1 MHTGDAMEFH
11 PVMDLKGMFTIWKM
25 DAIGYSMGFIATK
38 IVIEPEAMDLPF
50 VFFEE
55 MHTRNIWENLKPC
68 KFGNMSKFQALWIKD
83 GWEIPPKKNCEHP

>member
-1 MHTGDAMEFH
+1 
-11 PVMDLKGMFTIWKM
+11 M

-68 KFGNMSKFQALWIKD
+68 KFGNMSKFQAL
-83 GWEIPPKKNCEHP
+83 